1 MIRIIDLD
9 IEGTITGDTK
19 VTEIALVE
27 MPAIE
32 QNFIYFTKEQFVDTI
47 KDYPQY
53 ITDNAKEAKAWV
65 EENGYGS
72 CMTPVGKARLN
83 QLAKGEP
90 ISLETMK
97 RMKAYADRHK
107 KDLQSSK
114 SFDDGCGLLAWYS
127 WGLDE
132 TGRVEKWLETNINK
146 LETGMAE
153 IGPRGGV
160 KESPKAPKSTTPN
173 KDPKGEGSAKGDAST
188 TRGAE
193 VSKRV
198 EETLQNKSDDFNEKY
213 KDKLGY
219 GVNLGMLKSVYQRG
233 VGAFNTSHS
242 PAVKSAEQWALARV
256 NAFLYLVKNG
266 RPENPKYDSDYDLLP
281 TKHPKK
287 QENMEYEPSL
297 PPYVGYATGDT
308 KNDMLIEPVLFV
320 KRQPGEDRSEYI
332 NRCTEYLIKN
342 EGKQP
347 DQAYAICNSEAD
359 EYSIGQIVSFDFDG
373 TLNTPRGRGLALY
386 ELQSGSDVYIISAR
400 ADKRRMMGV
409 ADELG
414 IPEDKVFATGSN
426 RAKIQK
432 IKDLKISKH
441 YDNNEDVI
449 SQLGR
454 VGIQFMCPCL
464 DEFVMIIEPLQETI
478 YTPPNA
484 VFSESNLD
492 VYGYRTKYFQIC
504 PGAQAPFKELTS
516 YPNDDD
522 TIGMIRSAAVVADS
536 IFKIEDDVLKASNAT
551 ESQLSEATVLVDD
564 FKDIINEIQKIQG
577 KTYDVS
583 YMNNHIRTIAS
594 YVKGNKQNFTMIGF
608 IDGEPV
614 FTTPEEAEM
623 YGEKQ
628 HGCSGHHTHTDEDG
642 NVVYMGCDVHPEKM
656 LDVIAD
662 NVDILSV
669 GQENIE
675 AFSHYS
681 EEEKEVVKLL
691 KFLKDTD
698 YEQFEAVVGS
708 MRGATEAEIKR
719 RNHKTPTIYF
729 KYERILSGF
738 PDRDFCSSIENR
750 YFRRLEIDLL
760 RDTNTEFGH
769 ERQPY
774 SKWLYKGGPNCVH
787 AWRRYLAQGN
797 VVADQGMADGTA
809 GIPPK
814 QLPNNGYYSPE
825 TKRKSEVAYII
836 SQQNMSKQEFSVD
849 DEKRMVY
856 SPLMIPNIL
865 IPRLDEDTNE
875 KYFVKFTP
883 SVIEKIQNLYMIE
896 KRLDQTNYEHTDRK
910 IESVVMVE
918 SWLVSGESDKAY
930 QLGFN
935 RSDIPD
941 GTWMGG
947 FKVLST
953 PEGDNIWNNYIK
965 TGRVKGFSVE
975 GNFLMNFSRL
985 KTDEYLL
992 DEIINIIKQITD

>member
-1 MIRIIDLD
+1 MIKIIDLD

-65 EENGYGS
+65 DENGYGS

-107 KDLQSSK
+107 VDLESSK
-114 SFDDGCGLLAWYS
+114 SFDDGCGMLAWYS

-132 TGRVEKWLETNINK
+132 TGRVEKWLESKIGK
-146 LETGMAE
+146 LEQM
-153 IGPRGGV
+153 
-160 KESPKAPKSTTPN
+160 
-173 KDPKGEGSAKGDAST
+173 D
-188 TRGAE
+188 
-193 VSKRV
+193 
-198 EETLQNKSDDFNEKY
+198 
-213 KDKLGY
+213 
-219 GVNLGMLKSVYQRG
+219 YQ
-233 VGAFNTSHS
+233 
-242 PAVKSAEQWALARV
+242 
-256 NAFLYLVKNG
+256 
-266 RPENPKYDSDYDLLP
+266 
-281 TKHPKK
+281 
-287 QENMEYEPSL
+287 PSL
-297 PPYVGYATGDT
+297 PAYANYPVGDKT
-308 KNDMLIEPVLFV
+308 KCKDPAKNGGVDCSNPDMLVEPVLFV
-320 KRQPGEDRSEYI
+320 KRNPGEDRSDYI

-359 EYSIGQIVSFDFDG
+359 NFSVGQKVSFDYDD
-373 TLNTPRGRGLALY
+373 TLSTTRGKGLALH
-386 ELQSGSDVYIISAR
+386 EIQSGSEVYIISAR
-400 ADKRRMMGV
+400 HIKEGMYKT

-414 IPEDKVFATGSN
+414 IPHNRVYATGSN
-426 RAKIQK
+426 KAKIQK
-432 IKDLKISKH
+432 IKDLHITKH
-441 YDNNEDVI
+441 YDNNNDVI
-449 SQLGR
+449 NQLGR
-454 VGIQFMCPCL
+454 IGVDFNCPCL
-464 DEFVMIIEPLQETI
+464 DEFVVELEPLVVTT
-478 YTPPNA
+478 YTPENA
-484 VFSESNLD
+484 
-492 VYGYRTKYFQIC
+492 
-504 PGAQAPFKELTS
+504 
-516 YPNDDD
+516 
-522 TIGMIRSAAVVADS
+522 
-536 IFKIEDDVLKASNAT
+536 IFNRK
-551 ESQLSEATVLVDD
+551 
-564 FKDIINEIQKIQG
+564 QG
-577 KTYDVS
+577 
-583 YMNNHIRTIAS
+583 
-594 YVKGNKQNFTMIGF
+594 FTMIGF
-608 IDGEPV
+608 VDGEPV
-614 FTTPEEAEM
+614 FTSPEEAEL
-623 YGEKQ
+623 YGQEQ
-628 HGCSGHHTHTDEDG
+628 HGCSGHHTHTDENG
-642 NVVYMGCDVHPEKM
+642 NVVYMGCEVHPEKM
-656 LDVIAD
+656 LDIVSD

-669 GQENIE
+669 GEENIQL
-675 AFSHYS
+675 FSHYS
-681 EEEKEVVKLL
+681 DEEKEVVKML
-691 KFLKDTD
+691 KFLKDND
-698 YEQFEAVVGS
+698 YEQFEAVVGA
-708 MRGATEAEIKR
+708 MRGATETEIKK
-719 RNHKTPTIYF
+719 RNHKNPTNYF
-729 KYERILSGF
+729 KYERVLSGA
-738 PDRDFCSSIENR
+738 PDRDFCMSIENR
-750 YFRRLEIDLL
+750 YFRRVEIDLL

-787 AWRRYLAQGN
+787 AWRKYLAQGN
-797 VVADQGMADGTA
+797 VIADQGMADGTA
-809 GIPPK
+809 GMAPK
-814 QLPNNGYYSPE
+814 TLPNNGYYSPE

-836 SQQNMSKQEFSVD
+836 SQQNMSNQEFSVD
-849 DEKRMVY
+849 NEKRMVY

-896 KRLDQTNYEHTDRK
+896 KRLDQTNYEHTDKK

-930 QLGFN
+930 QLGFS

-947 FKVLST
+947 FKVLDT

-965 TGRVKGFSVE
+965 TGKVKGFSVE

>member
-1 MIRIIDLD
+1 MIKIIDLD

-65 EENGYGS
+65 DENGYGS

-90 ISLETMK
+90 ISLETIK

-107 KDLQSSK
+107 KDLEVSK
-114 SFDDGCGLLAWYS
+114 SFDDGCGMLAWYS

-132 TGRVEKWLETNINK
+132 TGRVEKWLESKINT
-146 LETGMAE
+146 LEEKMAE
-153 IGPRGGV
+153 IGERGGV
-160 KESPKAPKSTTPN
+160 KESPKAPKSDTPN
-173 KDPKGEGSAKGDAST
+173 KNPKGEGSAKGDAST

-198 EETLQNKSDDFNEKY
+198 EETLQNKSDDFNERY

-233 VGAFNTSHS
+233 VGAYNVSHS
-242 PAVKSAEQWALARV
+242 PEVKSAEQWALARV

-287 QENMEYEPSL
+287 QENMEYEPGTL
-297 PPYVGYATGDT
+297 PDYVNYPTGDT
-308 KNDMLIEPVLFV
+308 KNDMLIEQVLFV
-320 KRQPGEDRSEYI
+320 NPNPGESRKEYI

-342 EGKQP
+342 EGKRA
-347 DQAYAICNSEAD
+347 DQAYAICNSQASEEFA
-359 EYSIGQIVSFDFDG
+359 IGQIVSFDYDD
-373 TLNTPRGRGLALY
+373 TLNTPRGRGLALH
-386 ELQSGSDVYIISAR
+386 EIQSGSDVYIISAR
-400 ADKRRMMGV
+400 ADKRRMLGL

-414 IPEDKVFATGSN
+414 IPHSKVFATGSN

-432 IKDLKISKH
+432 IKDLKVVKH

-449 SQLGR
+449 DALGR
-454 VGIQFMCPCL
+454 IGVQFMCPCL
-464 DEFVMIIEPLQETI
+464 DEFVVELEPLVVTTYE
-478 YTPPNA
+478 PENA
-484 VFSESNLD
+484 
-492 VYGYRTKYFQIC
+492 
-504 PGAQAPFKELTS
+504 
-516 YPNDDD
+516 
-522 TIGMIRSAAVVADS
+522 
-536 IFKIEDDVLKASNAT
+536 IFNRK
-551 ESQLSEATVLVDD
+551 
-564 FKDIINEIQKIQG
+564 QG
-577 KTYDVS
+577 
-583 YMNNHIRTIAS
+583 
-594 YVKGNKQNFTMIGF
+594 FTMIGF
-608 IDGEPV
+608 LDGEPV
-614 FTTPEEAEM
+614 FTSPEEAEL
-623 YGEKQ
+623 YGQEQ
-628 HGCSGHHTHTDEDG
+628 HGCTGHHSHTDEDG
-642 NVVYMGCDVHPEKM
+642 NVVYMGCTVHPKE
-656 LDVIAD
+656 DF
-662 NVDILSV
+662 NFSV
-669 GQENIE
+669 EE
-675 AFSHYS
+675 YS
-681 EEEKEVVKLL
+681 EEEQEVVKLL
-691 KFLKDTD
+691 KFLKETD

-708 MRGATEAEIKR
+708 MRGATETEIKK
-719 RNHKTPTIYF
+719 RNHKNPTTYF
-729 KYERILSGF
+729 KYERILSGA
-738 PDRDFCSSIENR
+738 PDRDFCTSIENR

-787 AWRRYLAQGN
+787 AWHKYLVQGD
-797 VVADQGMADGTA
+797 VISDQGMADGKA
-809 GIPPK
+809 GMAPK
-814 QLPNNGYYSPE
+814 QMPNNGYYSPE

-836 SQQNMSKQEFSVD
+836 SQQNMSKQEFSID
-849 DEKRMVY
+849 NEKRMVY

-896 KRLDQTNYEHTDRK
+896 KRLDQTNYEHTDKK

-930 QLGFN
+930 QLGFS
-935 RSDIPD
+935 REDIPD

-947 FKVLST
+947 FKVLDT

-965 TGRVKGFSVE
+965 TGKVKGFSVE
-975 GNFLMNFSRL
+975 GNFLMNFSRQ

>member
-1 MIRIIDLD
+1 MIKIIDLD

-32 QNFIYFTKEQFVDTI
+32 QNFIYFTKQEFVDSI

-53 ITDNAKEAKAWV
+53 ITDTAIRARKWV
-65 EENGYGS
+65 DENGYGS
-72 CMTPVGKARLN
+72 CLTPVGKSRLN
-83 QLAKGEP
+83 QLANREP
-90 ISLETMK
+90 LSLETLK
-97 RMKAYADRHK
+97 RMKAFGSRHK
-107 KDLQSSK
+107 TDWDSSK
-114 SFDDGCGLLAWYS
+114 SFEEGCGYLALAS
-127 WGLDE
+127 WGFEPSTYDDVMNYLE
-132 TGRVEKWLETNINK
+132 RVITKSEQK
-146 LETGMAE
+146 MAE
-153 IGPRGGV
+153 IGERGGV
-160 KESPKAPKSTTPN
+160 KSSPKAPKSTTPN
-173 KDPKGEGSAKGDAST
+173 KNPKGEGTAKGDAST

-198 EETLQNKSDDFNEKY
+198 EETLQNKSDDFNERY

-233 VGAFNTSHS
+233 VGAYNTSHS

-287 QENMEYEPSL
+287 QENMEYEPGTL
-297 PPYVGYATGDT
+297 PDYANYPVGDKT
-308 KNDMLIEPVLFV
+308 KCKDPARNGGVDCSNPDMLVEPVLFV
-320 KRQPGEDRSEYI
+320 KRQPGEDRSDYI

-342 EGKQP
+342 EGKQA
-347 DQAYAICNSEAD
+347 DQAYAICNSTAD
-359 EYSIGQIVSFDFDG
+359 EDFAVGQIVSFDYDD

-400 ADKRRMMGV
+400 QNKEGMYPI

-414 IPEDKVFATGSN
+414 IPHSKVFATGSN
-426 RAKIQK
+426 RAKVQK
-432 IKDLKISKH
+432 IKDLKVVKH

-449 SQLGR
+449 NSLGR

-464 DEFVMIIEPLQETI
+464 DEFVVVLEPLVVTT
-478 YTPPNA
+478 YTPENA
-484 VFSESNLD
+484 
-492 VYGYRTKYFQIC
+492 
-504 PGAQAPFKELTS
+504 
-516 YPNDDD
+516 
-522 TIGMIRSAAVVADS
+522 
-536 IFKIEDDVLKASNAT
+536 IFNKK
-551 ESQLSEATVLVDD
+551 
-564 FKDIINEIQKIQG
+564 QG
-577 KTYDVS
+577 
-583 YMNNHIRTIAS
+583 
-594 YVKGNKQNFTMIGF
+594 FTMIGF

-614 FTTPEEAEM
+614 FTSPEEAEL
-623 YGEKQ
+623 YGQEE
-628 HGCSGHHTHTDEDG
+628 HGCTGHHTHTDEDG
-642 NVVYMGCDVHPEKM
+642 NVVYMGCTVHPKE
-656 LDVIAD
+656 DF
-662 NVDILSV
+662 NFSV
-669 GQENIE
+669 ED
-675 AFSHYS
+675 YS

-691 KFLKDTD
+691 QFLKETD

-729 KYERILSGF
+729 KYERVLSGF
-738 PDRDFCSSIENR
+738 PDRDFCTSIENR

-760 RDTNTEFGH
+760 RDTNVEFGH

-787 AWRRYLAQGN
+787 AWRRYLVQGD

-896 KRLDQTNYEHTDRK
+896 KRLDQTNYEHTDKK

-930 QLGFN
+930 QLGFS
-935 RSDIPD
+935 RGDIPD

-947 FKVLST
+947 FKVLDT

-965 TGRVKGFSVE
+965 TGKVKGFSVE

>member
-32 QNFIYFTKEQFVDTI
+32 QNFIYFTKQQFIDSI

-53 ITDNAKEAKAWV
+53 ITDTAIRARKWV
-65 EENGYGS
+65 DENGYGS
-72 CMTPVGKARLN
+72 CLTPVGKSRLN
-83 QLAKGEP
+83 QLANREP
-90 ISLETMK
+90 VSIETLK
-97 RMKAYADRHK
+97 RMKAFGSRHK
-107 KDLQSSK
+107 TDWDSSK
-114 SFDDGCGLLAWYS
+114 SFDEGCGYLALAS
-127 WGLDE
+127 WGFEPSTYDSVMNYLE
-132 TGRVEKWLETNINK
+132 RVITKEE
-146 LETGMAE
+146 MAE

-160 KESPKAPKSTTPN
+160 KESPKAPKSNTPN
-173 KDPKGEGSAKGDAST
+173 KNPKGEGSAKGDAST
-188 TRGAE
+188 TRGAQ

-233 VGAFNTSHS
+233 VGAYNVSHS

-359 EYSIGQIVSFDFDG
+359 EYSIGQKVSFDFDG

-432 IKDLKISKH
+432 IKDLKITKH

-484 VFSESNLD
+484 LFSESNLD

-504 PGAQAPFKELTS
+504 PGAQATFKELTS

-583 YMNNHIRTIAS
+583 YMDNHIRTIAS

-642 NVVYMGCDVHPEKM
+642 NVVYMGCEVHPEKM
-656 LDVIAD
+656 LNIVAD

-729 KYERILSGF
+729 KYERVLSGF

-787 AWRRYLAQGN
+787 AWRRYLVQGN

-947 FKVLST
+947 FKVLDT
-953 PEGDNIWNNYIK
+953 PEGDNIWKNYIK

>member
-90 ISLETMK
+90 ISLETIK

-107 KDLQSSK
+107 VDLQTSK

-153 IGPRGGV
+153 IGERGGV
-160 KESPKAPKSTTPN
+160 KSSPKAPKSTTPN
-173 KDPKGEGSAKGDAST
+173 KDPKGEGTAKGDAST

-198 EETLQNKSDDFNEKY
+198 EETLQNKSDDFNERY

-233 VGAFNTSHS
+233 VGAYNTSHS
-242 PAVKSAEQWALARV
+242 PAVRSAEQWALARV

-266 RPENPKYDSDYDLLP
+266 RPENAKYTTDYDLLP

-287 QENMEYEPSL
+287 QENMEYEPGL

-308 KNDMLIEPVLFV
+308 KNDMLIEQVLFV
-320 KRQPGEDRSEYI
+320 NRNPGEDRSDYI
-332 NRCTEYLIKN
+332 NRCTEYLINN

-347 DQAYAICNSEAD
+347 DQAYAICNSKAD
-359 EYSIGQIVSFDFDG
+359 EDFAIGQIVSFDYDD

-400 ADKRRMMGV
+400 ANKDRMLGL

-414 IPEDKVFATGSN
+414 IPRSKVFATGSN
-426 RAKIQK
+426 RAKVQK
-432 IKDLKISKH
+432 IKDLKVVKH

-449 SQLGR
+449 NSLGR
-454 VGIQFMCPCL
+454 IGVQFMCPCL
-464 DEFVMIIEPLQETI
+464 DEYVAIIEPLQETI
-478 YTPPNA
+478 YTSPN
-484 VFSESNLD
+484 S
-492 VYGYRTKYFQIC
+492 
-504 PGAQAPFKELTS
+504 PF
-516 YPNDDD
+516 N
-522 TIGMIRSAAVVADS
+522 RR
-536 IFKIEDDVLKASNAT
+536 
-551 ESQLSEATVLVDD
+551 
-564 FKDIINEIQKIQG
+564 QG
-577 KTYDVS
+577 
-583 YMNNHIRTIAS
+583 
-594 YVKGNKQNFTMIGF
+594 FTMIGF

-614 FTTPEEAEM
+614 FTSPEEAEL
-623 YGEKQ
+623 YGQEK
-628 HGCSGHHTHTDEDG
+628 HGCSGHHTHTDENG
-642 NVVYMGCDVHPEKM
+642 NEVYMGCEVHPEKM

-814 QLPNNGYYSPE
+814 QLPNSGYYSPE

-930 QLGFN
+930 QLGFS
-935 RSDIPD
+935 RGDIPD

-975 GNFLMNFSRL
+975 GNFLMNFSSEFR
-985 KTDEYLL
+985 KTEDDVLL
-992 DEIINIIKQITD
+992 EQIIDILNQCDSI

>member
-53 ITDNAKEAKAWV
+53 ITDTAIRARKWV
-65 EENGYGS
+65 DENGYGS
-72 CMTPVGKARLN
+72 CMTPVGKSRLN
-83 QLAKGEP
+83 QLANREP
-90 ISLETMK
+90 LSLETIK
-97 RMKAYADRHK
+97 RMKAFGSRHK
-107 KDLQSSK
+107 TDWDSSK
-114 SFDDGCGLLAWYS
+114 SFEDGCGYLALAS
-127 WGLDE
+127 WGFEPSTYDDVMNYLE
-132 TGRVEKWLETNINK
+132 RVIT
-146 LETGMAE
+146 
-153 IGPRGGV
+153 
-160 KESPKAPKSTTPN
+160 
-173 KDPKGEGSAKGDAST
+173 
-188 TRGAE
+188 
-193 VSKRV
+193 
-198 EETLQNKSDDFNEKY
+198 
-213 KDKLGY
+213 
-219 GVNLGMLKSVYQRG
+219 
-233 VGAFNTSHS
+233 
-242 PAVKSAEQWALARV
+242 
-256 NAFLYLVKNG
+256 
-266 RPENPKYDSDYDLLP
+266 
-281 TKHPKK
+281 K

-297 PPYVGYATGDT
+297 PPYVGYATGNT
-308 KNDMLIEPVLFV
+308 KNDMLIEQVLFV
-320 KRQPGEDRSEYI
+320 NRNPGEDRSDYI

-347 DQAYAICNSEAD
+347 DQAYAICNSKAD
-359 EYSIGQIVSFDFDG
+359 EDFAIGQKVSFDYDD
-373 TLNTPRGRGLALY
+373 TLSTTRGKGLALH
-386 ELQSGSDVYIISAR
+386 EIQSGSEVYIISAR
-400 ADKRRMMGV
+400 HIKEGMYKT

-414 IPEDKVFATGSN
+414 IPHSRVYATGSN
-426 RAKIQK
+426 KAKIQK

-441 YDNNEDVI
+441 YDNNNDVI
-449 SQLGR
+449 NQLGR
-454 VGIQFMCPCL
+454 IGVDFSCPCL

-478 YTPPNA
+478 YTSPN
-484 VFSESNLD
+484 S
-492 VYGYRTKYFQIC
+492 
-504 PGAQAPFKELTS
+504 PF
-516 YPNDDD
+516 N
-522 TIGMIRSAAVVADS
+522 RR
-536 IFKIEDDVLKASNAT
+536 
-551 ESQLSEATVLVDD
+551 
-564 FKDIINEIQKIQG
+564 QG
-577 KTYDVS
+577 
-583 YMNNHIRTIAS
+583 
-594 YVKGNKQNFTMIGF
+594 FTMIGF

-614 FTTPEEAEM
+614 FTSPEEAEL
-623 YGEKQ
+623 YGQEK
-628 HGCSGHHTHTDEDG
+628 HGCSGHHAHTDENG
-642 NVVYMGCDVHPEKM
+642 NEVYMGCAVHPEKM

-814 QLPNNGYYSPE
+814 QLPNSGYYSPE

-947 FKVLST
+947 FKVLDT

>member
-53 ITDNAKEAKAWV
+53 IIDNAREAKAWV

-72 CMTPVGKARLN
+72 CLTPVGKSRLN
-83 QLAKGEP
+83 QLSKGEP
-90 ISLETMK
+90 ISLETIK

-107 KDLQSSK
+107 VDLQSSK

-132 TGRVEKWLETNINK
+132 TGRVEKWLESKIGK
-146 LETGMAE
+146 LEQM
-153 IGPRGGV
+153 
-160 KESPKAPKSTTPN
+160 
-173 KDPKGEGSAKGDAST
+173 D
-188 TRGAE
+188 
-193 VSKRV
+193 
-198 EETLQNKSDDFNEKY
+198 
-213 KDKLGY
+213 
-219 GVNLGMLKSVYQRG
+219 YQ
-233 VGAFNTSHS
+233 
-242 PAVKSAEQWALARV
+242 
-256 NAFLYLVKNG
+256 
-266 RPENPKYDSDYDLLP
+266 
-281 TKHPKK
+281 
-287 QENMEYEPSL
+287 PSL
-297 PPYVGYATGDT
+297 PAYANYPVGDKT
-308 KNDMLIEPVLFV
+308 KCKDPAKNGGVDCSNPDMLVEPVLFV
-320 KRQPGEDRSEYI
+320 KRNPGEDRSDYI

-347 DQAYAICNSEAD
+347 DQAYAICNSKAD
-359 EYSIGQIVSFDFDG
+359 EDFSVGQKVSFDYDD
-373 TLNTPRGRGLALY
+373 TLSTIRGKGLALH
-386 ELQSGSDVYIISAR
+386 EIQSGSEVYIISAR
-400 ADKRRMMGV
+400 HIKEGMYKT

-414 IPEDKVFATGSN
+414 IPHSRVYATGSN
-426 RAKIQK
+426 KAKIQK
-432 IKDLKISKH
+432 IKDLHITKH
-441 YDNNEDVI
+441 YDNNNDVI
-449 SQLGR
+449 NQLGR
-454 VGIQFMCPCL
+454 IGVDFNCPCL
-464 DEFVMIIEPLQETI
+464 DEYVAIIEPLQVTT
-478 YTPPNA
+478 YTPENA
-484 VFSESNLD
+484 VFN
-492 VYGYRTKYFQIC
+492 R
-504 PGAQAPFKELTS
+504 
-516 YPNDDD
+516 
-522 TIGMIRSAAVVADS
+522 R
-536 IFKIEDDVLKASNAT
+536 
-551 ESQLSEATVLVDD
+551 
-564 FKDIINEIQKIQG
+564 QG
-577 KTYDVS
+577 
-583 YMNNHIRTIAS
+583 
-594 YVKGNKQNFTMIGF
+594 FTMIGF

-614 FTTPEEAEM
+614 FTSPEEAEL
-623 YGEKQ
+623 YGQEK

-642 NVVYMGCDVHPEKM
+642 NVVYMGCDVHPKE
-656 LDVIAD
+656 DF
-662 NVDILSV
+662 NFSV
-669 GQENIE
+669 ED
-675 AFSHYS
+675 YS

-691 KFLKDTD
+691 KFLKDID
-698 YEQFEAVVGS
+698 YEQFESVVGS

-760 RDTNTEFGH
+760 RDINTEFGH
-769 ERQPY
+769 NGQPY
-774 SKWLYKGGPNCVH
+774 SKWLYKGGPQCVH
-787 AWRRYLAQGN
+787 AFRKFIAQGD
-797 VVADQGMADGTA
+797 VLADQGMAEGLA
-809 GIPPK
+809 GIPPQSMTGK
-814 QLPNNGYYSPE
+814 GYYPGTARYE
-825 TKRKSEVAYII
+825 A
-836 SQQNMSKQEFSVD
+836 NLSKQHFGYIMSNETSKQDFSVD

-896 KRLDQTNYEHTDRK
+896 KRLDQTNYEHTEEK

-930 QLGFN
+930 QLGFS
-935 RSDIPD
+935 RGDIPD

>member
-47 KDYPQY
+47 TDYPQY
-53 ITDNAKEAKAWV
+53 IIDNAREAKAWV
-65 EENGYGS
+65 DENGYGS

-114 SFDDGCGLLAWYS
+114 SFDDGCGYLAWFS

-132 TGRVEKWLETNINK
+132 TGRVEKWLESKIGT
-146 LETGMAE
+146 LE
-153 IGPRGGV
+153 
-160 KESPKAPKSTTPN
+160 
-173 KDPKGEGSAKGDAST
+173 
-188 TRGAE
+188 
-193 VSKRV
+193 
-198 EETLQNKSDDFNEKY
+198 
-213 KDKLGY
+213 
-219 GVNLGMLKSVYQRG
+219 
-233 VGAFNTSHS
+233 
-242 PAVKSAEQWALARV
+242 
-256 NAFLYLVKNG
+256 
-266 RPENPKYDSDYDLLP
+266 
-281 TKHPKK
+281 
-287 QENMEYEPSL
+287 ENMEYEPGTL
-297 PPYVGYATGDT
+297 PDYANYPVGDKT
-308 KNDMLIEPVLFV
+308 KCKDPARNGGVDCTNKDMLIEPVLFV

-332 NRCTEYLIKN
+332 NRCTEYLINN

-359 EYSIGQIVSFDFDG
+359 NFAVGQKVSFDYDD

-400 ADKRRMMGV
+400 QNKEGMYPI

-414 IPEDKVFATGSN
+414 IPHSKVFATGSN
-426 RAKIQK
+426 RAKLQK
-432 IKDLKISKH
+432 IKDLRIDKH

-464 DEFVMIIEPLQETI
+464 DEFVIIEPLNVTT
-478 YTPPNA
+478 YTPENA
-484 VFSESNLD
+484 
-492 VYGYRTKYFQIC
+492 
-504 PGAQAPFKELTS
+504 
-516 YPNDDD
+516 
-522 TIGMIRSAAVVADS
+522 
-536 IFKIEDDVLKASNAT
+536 IFNRK
-551 ESQLSEATVLVDD
+551 
-564 FKDIINEIQKIQG
+564 QG
-577 KTYDVS
+577 
-583 YMNNHIRTIAS
+583 
-594 YVKGNKQNFTMIGF
+594 FTMIGF
-608 IDGEPV
+608 VDGEPV
-614 FTTPEEAEM
+614 FSTPEEAEM

-628 HGCSGHHTHTDEDG
+628 HGCSGHHSHTDEDG
-642 NVVYMGCDVHPEKM
+642 NVVYMGCEVHPKE
-656 LDVIAD
+656 DYSF
-662 NVDILSV
+662 SV
-669 GQENIE
+669 EE
-675 AFSHYS
+675 YS
-681 EEEKEVVKLL
+681 DEEKEVVKMLY
-691 KFLKDTD
+691 FLKEND
-698 YEQFEAVVGS
+698 YQQFEAVIGA
-708 MRGATEAEIKR
+708 MRGATETEIKR
-719 RNHKTPTIYF
+719 RNHKNPTIYF
-729 KYERILSGF
+729 KYERVLSGY
-738 PDRDFCSSIENR
+738 PDRDFCMSIENR
-750 YFRRLEIDLL
+750 FFRRVEIDLL
-760 RDTNTEFGH
+760 RDANTEFGH
-769 ERQPY
+769 NGQPY
-774 SKWLYKGGPNCVH
+774 SKWLYKGGPQCVH
-787 AWRRYLAQGN
+787 AFRKFIAQGD
-797 VVADQGMADGTA
+797 VLADQGMAEGLA
-809 GIPPK
+809 GIPPQSMTGK
-814 QLPNNGYYSPE
+814 GYYPGTARYEANLSKQHFGYIMSNE
-825 TKRKSEVAYII
+825 T
-836 SQQNMSKQEFSVD
+836 SKQEFSVD

-930 QLGFN
+930 QLGFS

-947 FKVLST
+947 FKVLDT